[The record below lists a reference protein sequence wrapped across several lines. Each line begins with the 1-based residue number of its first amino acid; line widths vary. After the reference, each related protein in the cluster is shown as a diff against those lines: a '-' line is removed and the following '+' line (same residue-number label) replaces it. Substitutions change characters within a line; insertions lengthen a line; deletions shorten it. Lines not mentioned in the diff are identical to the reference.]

1 MTLPT
6 THQRTPATTSALREV
21 ETNLSAALAA
31 LDRRLTALETRL
43 SAMALGASCHPEWV
57 SPGAGPVARARRA
70 LVVETV
76 VAASGKAGMT
86 LTELAAYLHIPKQR
100 LDTLRDDLAY
110 LVEED
115 RLVRMNR
122 NPRWRTRNHGTQS
135 SST

>member
-21 ETNLSAALAA
+21 ETNLTSAITVLE
-31 LDRRLTALETRL
+31 RRLSALETRL
-43 SAMALGASCHPEWV
+43 SAMVLGATCHPEWV
-57 SPGAGPVARARRA
+57 APGAGPVARARRA

-86 LTELAAYLHIPKQR
+86 LVELAAYLHIPKQR

-110 LVEED
+110 LVEAE
-115 RLVRMNR
+115 RLTRINR
-122 NPRWRTRNHGTQS
+122 NARWRVRNAT
-135 SST
+135 

>member
-21 ETNLSAALAA
+21 ETNLSSALAA

-57 SPGAGPVARARRA
+57 APGAGPVAQARRA

-86 LTELAAYLHIPKQR
+86 LVELAAYLHIPKQR

-110 LVEED
+110 LVEAE
-115 RLVRMNR
+115 RCVRINR
-122 NPRWRTRNHGTQS
+122 NQRWRTRNAT
-135 SST
+135 

>member
-21 ETNLSAALAA
+21 EANLSSALAA

-57 SPGAGPVARARRA
+57 
-70 LVVETV
+70 
-76 VAASGKAGMT
+76 
-86 LTELAAYLHIPKQR
+86 LHIPKQR
-100 LDTLRDDLAY
+100 LDTLRVDLAY
-110 LVEED
+110 LVEAE

-122 NPRWRTRNHGTQS
+122 NPRWRTRNAT
-135 SST
+135 